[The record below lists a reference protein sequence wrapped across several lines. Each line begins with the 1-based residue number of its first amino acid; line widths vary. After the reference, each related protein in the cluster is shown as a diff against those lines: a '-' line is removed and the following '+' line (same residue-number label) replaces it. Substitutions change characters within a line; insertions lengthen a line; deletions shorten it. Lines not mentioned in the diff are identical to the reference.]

1 MGRRQEIVD
10 LKMAGDE
17 FLKSIETN
25 FKKAIACLQKSDSG
39 KFLTEDLANQ
49 IMMANATYV
58 VRFGVRLRGKIHT
71 FTGYRSVHSDHFEPV
86 KGGIRY
92 DMAVNQEEVEALAA
106 LMTYKCSLVEVPF
119 GGSKGGLIINIRD
132 WSEEEMERITRRF
145 TQELAKRDLIHPSQN
160 VPAPD
165 VGTGEREM
173 AWMAD
178 EYRRLNPTDLN
189 AWACV
194 TGKPVN
200 KGGISGRTEATGRGV
215 EYALKAFFDHPKDV
229 EKTGLTPGL
238 AGKRVIVQ
246 GLGNVGYHAALFLS
260 KEDKCLIT
268 HVIERDGSIINK
280 DGIDIEH
287 LKNHIFSKGTVK
299 GYNGFVEKGSEILE
313 EDADILIP
321 AAMELVINKE
331 NADRIKCPLIIEAAN
346 GPVSSEADEILNR
359 KGTIIIPDMYANA
372 GGVTV
377 SYFEW
382 IKNLSRIRLGRLQRR
397 AQENQVNVLVEAMEE
412 MTGVQFPEGYKER
425 AVKGASEVDLVRS
438 GLEDTM
444 RNSYKVISDVW
455 NNDNNVSDLRTAA
468 MMVAVKRV
476 AQSYSSL
483 GI

>member
-1 MGRRQEIVD
+1 
-10 LKMAGDE
+10 MAGQE
-17 FLKSIETN
+17 FLKSIEEN
-25 FKKAIACLQKSDSG
+25 YKKAIICLQKSEG
-39 KFLTEDLANQ
+39 KELYTDELAKQVMTVNS
-49 IMMANATYV
+49 TYV
-58 VRFGVRLRGKIHT
+58 VRFGVRLRGTIHT
-71 FTGYRSVHSDHFEPV
+71 FTGYRSVHSDHVEPV

-92 DMAVNQEEVEALAA
+92 DLAVNQDEVDALAA

-132 WSEEEMERITRRF
+132 WTEEELEKITRRF
-145 TQELAKRDLIHPSQN
+145 TDELSKRDLIHPSQN

-178 EYRRLNPTDLN
+178 EFRKLHPTELN

-200 KGGISGRTEATGRGV
+200 KGGIGGRTEATGRGV
-215 EYALKAFFDHPKDV
+215 QYALQAFFDNPVDAK
-229 EKTGLTPGL
+229 KTGLTPGL
-238 AGKRVIVQ
+238 KGKRVIVQ

-260 KEDKCLIT
+260 TQDNCLVT
-268 HVIERDGSIINK
+268 HVIERDGSIVDREGIN
-280 DGIDIEH
+280 IEKLREH
-287 LKNHIFSKGTVK
+287 ILKNAGVK
-299 GYNGFVEKGSEILE
+299 GFKGYVDKGAEILE

-331 NADRIKCPLIIEAAN
+331 NAEKIKTPLIIEAAN
-346 GPVSSEADEILNR
+346 GPVSSEADAILIK
-359 KGTIIIPDMYANA
+359 KGVIIIPDLYANA

-397 AQENQVNVLVEAMEE
+397 AQENQTSLMIQALEK
-412 MTGVQFPEGYKER
+412 MTGSNFPEEYKDL
-425 AVKGASEVDLVRS
+425 VMQGSSEIDLVRS

-444 RNSYKVISDVW
+444 RNTYEVISEVW
-455 NNDNNVSDLRTAA
+455 NKNPNAEDLRTAA
-468 MMVAVKRV
+468 MMVSVKRV
-476 AQSYSSL
+476 MDSYKSL
-483 GI
+483 GL

>member
-1 MGRRQEIVD
+1 
-10 LKMAGDE
+10 MAGHE
-17 FLKSIETN
+17 FLESIEVN
-25 FKKAIACLQKSDSG
+25 YKKAVECLQKTEGKEVYSD
-39 KFLTEDLANQ
+39 ELAGQ
-49 IMMANATYV
+49 IMTANSTYV
-58 VRFGVRLRGKIHT
+58 VRFGVRLRGTIYT

-92 DMAVNQEEVEALAA
+92 DVEVNQDEVEALAA

-119 GGSKGGLIINIRD
+119 GGSKGGLEINIRD
-132 WSEEEMERITRRF
+132 WKEDELEKITRRF

-178 EYRRLNPTDLN
+178 EYRKLNPTDLN

-200 KGGISGRTEATGRGV
+200 KGGIGGRTEATGRGV
-215 EYALKAFFDHPKDV
+215 QYALRAFFDHPNDV
-229 EKTGLTPGL
+229 KKTGLTPGL
-238 AGKRVIVQ
+238 KGKRVIIQ

-260 KEDKCLIT
+260 NEDGCLIT
-268 HVIERDGSIINK
+268 HVIERDGSVVNPKGVNIKELREYIFKNGGVK
-280 DGIDIEH
+280 DFEG
-287 LKNHIFSKGTVK
+287 FVSKGA
-299 GYNGFVEKGSEILE
+299 EILE

-321 AAMELVINKE
+321 AAMELVINKG
-331 NADRIKCPLIIEAAN
+331 NAEKIKTPLIIEAAN
-346 GPVSSEADEILNR
+346 GPVSSEADEILTE
-359 KGTIIIPDMYANA
+359 KGVIIIPDLYANA

-397 AQENQVNVLVEAMEE
+397 AQENQGKFMIKALEE
-412 MTGVQFPEGYKER
+412 MTGTKFPDEYKDLVIR
-425 AVKGASEVDLVRS
+425 GSEEIDLVRS

-444 RNSYKVISDVW
+444 RNTYEVISKVW
-455 NNDNNVSDLRTAA
+455 NNNPIANDLRTSA
-468 MMVAVKRV
+468 MMVAVKRIMD
-476 AQSYSSL
+476 SYNSL
-483 GI
+483 GL

>member
-1 MGRRQEIVD
+1 
-10 LKMAGDE
+10 MAGQE
-17 FLKSIETN
+17 FLKSIEEN
-25 FKKAIACLQKSDSG
+25 YKKAVTCLQKSEG
-39 KFLTEDLANQ
+39 KEVYTDELAKQVMTVNS
-49 IMMANATYV
+49 TYV
-58 VRFGVRLRGKIHT
+58 VRFGVRLRGTIHT
-71 FTGYRSVHSDHFEPV
+71 FTGYRSVHSDHIEPV

-92 DMAVNQEEVEALAA
+92 DLAVNQDEVDALAA

-132 WSEEEMERITRRF
+132 WSEEELEKITRRF
-145 TQELAKRDLIHPSQN
+145 TDELSKRDLIHPSQN

-178 EYRRLNPTDLN
+178 EFRKLHPTELN

-200 KGGISGRTEATGRGV
+200 KGGIGGRTEATGRGV
-215 EYALKAFFDHPKDV
+215 QYALQAFFDNPIDV
-229 EKTGLTPGL
+229 KKTGLTPGL
-238 AGKRVIVQ
+238 KGKRVIVQ

-260 KEDKCLIT
+260 TEDNCLVT
-268 HVIERDGSIINK
+268 HVIERDGSIMDQKGIN
-280 DGIDIEH
+280 IEK
-287 LKNHIFSKGTVK
+287 LKEYILENGGVK
-299 GYNGFVEKGSEILE
+299 GFNGYVDKGSEILE

-331 NADRIKCPLIIEAAN
+331 NADKIKSPLIIEAAN
-346 GPVSSEADEILNR
+346 GPVSSEADEILSK
-359 KGTIIIPDMYANA
+359 KGVVIIPDLYANA

-397 AQENQVNVLVEAMEE
+397 AQENQTTLMIEALEK
-412 MTGVQFPEGYKER
+412 MTGSKFPDEYKDLVMQGSAEI
-425 AVKGASEVDLVRS
+425 DLVRS

-444 RNSYKVISDVW
+444 RNTYEVISEVW
-455 NNDNNVSDLRTAA
+455 NKNPNANDLRTSA
-468 MMVAVKRV
+468 MMVSVKRV
-476 AQSYSSL
+476 MDSYHSL
-483 GI
+483 GL

>member
-1 MGRRQEIVD
+1 
-10 LKMAGDE
+10 MAGQE
-17 FLKSIETN
+17 FLKSIEEN
-25 FKKAIACLQKSDSG
+25 YKKAVTCLQKSEG
-39 KFLTEDLANQ
+39 KEVYTDELAKQVMTVNS
-49 IMMANATYV
+49 TYV
-58 VRFGVRLRGKIHT
+58 VRFGVRLRGTIHT
-71 FTGYRSVHSDHFEPV
+71 FTGYRSVHSDHIEPV

-92 DMAVNQEEVEALAA
+92 DLAVNQDEVDALAA

-119 GGSKGGLIINIRD
+119 GGSKGGLIINIRE
-132 WSEEEMERITRRF
+132 WTEEELEKITRRF
-145 TQELAKRDLIHPSQN
+145 TDELSKRDLIHPSQN

-178 EYRRLNPTDLN
+178 EFRKLHPTELN

-200 KGGISGRTEATGRGV
+200 KGGIGGRTEATGRGV
-215 EYALKAFFDHPKDV
+215 QYALQAFFDNPADV
-229 EKTGLTPGL
+229 KKTGLTPGL
-238 AGKRVIVQ
+238 KGKRVIVQ

-260 KEDKCLIT
+260 TEDNCLIT
-268 HVIERDGSIINK
+268 HVIERDGSIVDQKGIN
-280 DGIDIEH
+280 IEK
-287 LKNHIFSKGTVK
+287 LKTHIIESGGVK
-299 GYNGFVEKGSEILE
+299 GFNGYVDKGSEILE

-331 NADRIKCPLIIEAAN
+331 NADKIKTPLIIEAAN
-346 GPVSSEADEILNR
+346 GPVSSEADEMLSK
-359 KGTIIIPDMYANA
+359 KGVVIIPDLYANA

-397 AQENQVNVLVEAMEE
+397 AQENQTSLMIKALEK
-412 MTGVQFPEGYKER
+412 MTGSSFPEEYKDL
-425 AVKGASEVDLVRS
+425 VMQGSSEIDLVRS

-444 RNSYKVISDVW
+444 RNTYQIISEVW
-455 NNDNNVSDLRTAA
+455 NENSNASDLRTAA

-476 AQSYSSL
+476 MDSYKSL
-483 GI
+483 GL